1 MAKKEKK
8 KKVGRPRKRSRGLP
22 KSSYQWKKLYERYQA
37 NYDKLEKRLK
47 KEGVDME
54 TGKLERLRDFKLTF
68 ASMRQTLLEKN
79 QRPSYERVV
88 DQLVNRAGY
97 RVSRTS
103 ALSRKRYLDEE
114 MDTYEAVTGDT
125 FEHVSVKDIML
136 GKVDFT
142 KAQWDRIKELYHTS
156 KDEFTE
162 AGIKDASRKA
172 KDMISSEIF
181 GSA

>member
-8 KKVGRPRKRSRGLP
+8 KRVGRPRKRSRGLP

-47 KEGVDME
+47 KEGVEME
-54 TGKLERLRDFKLTF
+54 TGKLGTLRNFKLTF

-79 QRPSYERVV
+79 QRPSYDRVV

-103 ALSRKRYLDEE
+103 ALARKKYIDA
-114 MDTYEAVTGDT
+114 EAAEYTKATGTEFTPVT
-125 FEHVSVKDIML
+125 VRDIML
-136 GKVDFT
+136 GKAGFT
-142 KAQWDRIKELYHTS
+142 ASQWDELKEAYHTV
-156 KDEFTE
+156 KDVLKGMGLKE
-162 AGIKDASRKA
+162 ASRQA

-181 GSA
+181 GSP

>member
-1 MAKKEKK
+1 MAQKKR
-8 KKVGRPRKRSRGLP
+8 VGRPRKRSRGLP

-37 NYDKLEKRLK
+37 NYDKLEKKLK
-47 KEGVDME
+47 KEGVEME

-103 ALSRKRYLDEE
+103 ALARKKYIESKAEE
-114 MDTYEAVTGDT
+114 YVAAGIDLEIHPIT
-125 FEHVSVKDIML
+125 VKDIMM
-136 GKVDFT
+136 GKKAFT
-142 KAQWDRIKELYHTS
+142 KSEWD
-156 KDEFTE
+156 D
-162 AGIKDASRKA
+162 IKDQYHDLKEMYEAEGYKESSRMA

-181 GSA
+181 GSP